1 MLAWVGIA
9 ALVGLAICG
18 LWALTDM
25 VRDRAA
31 DGDRSDGAPPR
42 RRWSRIALI
51 TLISVGC
58 VVLVGVVAFVV
69 ITDRQGAGSDNGSS
83 AATGP
88 TTTTRDPNLP
98 HPPQQVRI
106 AIVNASAFP
115 KPATVAADTL
125 RSKGYVILGTTN
137 AQTRQ
142 GTAVQCRTGYELD
155 AAALARG
162 FGGTTAVEPFPNPP
176 PDAGQT
182 DCIVVVGRA

>member
-1 MLAWVGIA
+1 MAWLGVA

-25 VRDRAA
+25 VRDRSASER
-31 DGDRSDGAPPR
+31 RSSDEPSGGR
-42 RRWSRIALI
+42 GLRIVLQ
-51 TLISVGC
+51 TLIGIGC
-58 VVLVGVVAFVV
+58 AVLVVGVAFLV
-69 ITDRQGAGSDNGSS
+69 IIDRQGAGSDDGSSS
-83 AATGP
+83 AATGGP
-88 TTTTRDPNLP
+88 TTSTLDPNRP

-137 AQTRQ
+137 AQTRE
-142 GTAVQCRTGYELD
+142 GTTVQCRTGFELD

-162 FGGTTAVEPFPNPP
+162 FGETTAVEPFPNPP
-176 PDAGQT
+176 PDAGKT
-182 DCIVVVGRA
+182 DCIVVVGR

>member
-9 ALVGLAICG
+9 ALVGLAVCG

-25 VRDRAA
+25 ARGRAA
-31 DGDRSDGAPPR
+31 DDDRLEGAPLR

-51 TLISVGC
+51 TMICVGC
-58 VVLVGVVAFVV
+58 IVVVFGVAFVV
-69 ITDRQGAGSDNGSS
+69 VTDRQGAGSDTGSPV
-83 AATGP
+83 ATGP
-88 TTTTRDPNLP
+88 TTTTRDPTLP

-155 AAALARG
+155 AAALARD
-162 FGGTTAVEPFPNPP
+162 FGATTVVEPFPDPP

-182 DCIVVVGRA
+182 DCIVVVGRP

>member
-1 MLAWVGIA
+1 MLAWLGIA

-18 LWALTDM
+18 LWALIDKA
-25 VRDRAA
+25 RDGAA
-31 DGDRSDGAPPR
+31 DDDRSEGAPPG

-51 TLISVGC
+51 SLICVGC
-58 VVLVGVVAFVV
+58 IVLVGVVAFVV
-69 ITDRQGAGSDNGSS
+69 ITDRQGAGSENGSS

-88 TTTTRDPNLP
+88 TTTTRDPDLP

-125 RSKGYVILGTTN
+125 RSKGYVITGTTN

-142 GTAVQCRTGYELD
+142 GTTVQCRTGFELD

-162 FGGTTAVEPFPNPP
+162 FGETTAVEPFPVPP
-176 PDAGQT
+176 PDAGKT
-182 DCIVVVGRA
+182 DCIVVVGRQ